1 VEIWRVR
8 KMDKVG
14 KEHLRSRR
22 QIYEGDGVSPP
33 LKFKVQILKW
43 LVWKILHLILKLL
56 LKAMG
61 LFERGRENALSIEVK
76 NRVFK
81 VEGLSEELEGFRILF
96 MSDLHFER
104 RQELTDAI
112 VEKIHSLKVDLCLF
126 GGDFQRDRSKFLD
139 PAIEGMK
146 KIVGTVEAS
155 FGFYAVLG
163 NHDTIELVSELESI
177 GVHVLMNESIKLEK
191 NFSSLYV
198 VGVDDPFY
206 FGYHDIEKAFKNVPE
221 KAFKIFLS
229 HTPDLYKQASL
240 KGVNFYLCGHTH
252 HGQVQFPLIGP
263 LLLNI
268 GASRKL
274 GKGEWR
280 YENMTGFTGPGVGT
294 SGTPVRFNCS
304 PEITVLELKS
314 PTNG

>member
-1 VEIWRVR
+1 
-8 KMDKVG
+8 
-14 KEHLRSRR
+14 
-22 QIYEGDGVSPP
+22 
-33 LKFKVQILKW
+33 
-43 LVWKILHLILKLL
+43 
-56 LKAMG
+56 MG
-61 LFERGRENALSIEVK
+61 LFERGRENALSLKVK

-81 VEGLSEELEGFRILF
+81 VEGLPEELEGLRILF

-163 NHDTIELVSELESI
+163 NHDTIELVSELENI

-206 FGYHDIEKAFKNVPE
+206 FGYHDIEKAFKNVPGN
-221 KAFKIFLS
+221 AFKIFLS

-240 KGVNFYLCGHTH
+240 KGVNCYLCGHTH

-263 LLLNI
+263 LLLNTR
-268 GASRKL
+268 ASRKL
-274 GKGEWR
+274 GMGEWR

-314 PTNG
+314 STNG